1 MTNYNNRNTKKDF
14 EYILNRLSLIS
25 PRNKIYIALL
35 SLTYIILNLG
45 SVCYATVFKGFT
57 DAAIAGNKSS
67 FFTWIAIFVALALFQ
82 ITMGALN
89 RFLTEYS
96 RASLENCLK
105 ERLFS
110 SILGKRYADSMAV
123 HSGEWM
129 NRLTS
134 DTVVV
139 ADGLTQIIPG
149 FVGMAVKLVGV
160 FVMLLVLCPML
171 VAILIP
177 GGVVI
182 SVFACIFR
190 RKLKLRHKRVQ
201 ESDGRVRVF
210 LQEALSG
217 LLVVK
222 AFCCEGKS
230 VKEACIH
237 MQEHKAARIRKSN
250 LSNICTVGFN
260 GAMNAA
266 YVAGAALGGYG
277 IITGTMTYGTLMA
290 IIQLV
295 GQIQAPFSTITS
307 YFPQYYAMLASAER
321 LMEVEHFESDA
332 AEDKRLTSEQ
342 IMEAYENRL
351 ENIRFNDISFGYSAE
366 QRVLEHVSFS
376 VKKGD
381 YVAFTG
387 HSGCG
392 KSTLLKLLMSLYD
405 PDDGY
410 IAFCLKEGSVWPD
423 SSKYRRMFA
432 YVPQGNMLMSGTIRE
447 VIMFSQDTLQM
458 ENSDEQPDERI
469 WQALSVADAAS
480 FVIELPLKLDTVLG
494 ERGAGL
500 SEGQMQRIAI
510 ARAVYSGAP
519 VLLLDEATSA
529 LDESTEYT
537 VLKNLRTMTDKTV
550 LFVTH
555 RRAALDICDMEVHFS
570 DSGVEISELKKSYDG
585 CIT

>member
-1 MTNYNNRNTKKDF
+1 MIKHKEKLGKK
-14 EYILNRLSLIS
+14 I
-25 PRNKIYIALL
+25 IYIVLL
-35 SLTYIILNLG
+35 SLLQIVLNIG
-45 SVCYATVFKGFT
+45 SVGYAIVFKGLT
-57 DAAIAGNKSS
+57 DAAVGSNRNS
-67 FFTWIAIFVALALFQ
+67 FITWIVAFAALALFQ
-82 ITMGALN
+82 ITIGAIN

-96 RASLENCLK
+96 RASLENCFK

-110 SILGKRYADSMAV
+110 NILGRRYADSTAV

-134 DTVVV
+134 DTTVV

-149 FVGMAVKLVGV
+149 FLGMAVKLVGV
-160 FVMLLVLCPML
+160 FVLLLILCPVL

-177 GGVVI
+177 GGALI
-182 SVFACIFR
+182 GVFAGIFR
-190 RKLKLRHKRVQ
+190 KPLKLRHKRVQ
-201 ESDGRVRVF
+201 EADGRVRVF

-222 AFCCEGKS
+222 AFCGEDRAVADAGKYM
-230 VKEACIH
+230 K
-237 MQEHKAARIRKSN
+237 EHKAARIRRSN

-295 GQIQAPFSTITS
+295 GQLQAPFSTITS
-307 YFPQYYAMLASAER
+307 YFPQYYAMLASVER
-321 LMEVEHFESDA
+321 LMEVENFEPDI
-332 AEDKRLTSEQ
+332 AEDKLLTSEQ
-342 IMEAYENRL
+342 ILEVYGNRL
-351 ENIRFNDISFGYSAE
+351 ESIRFENISFGYSDG
-366 QRVLEHVSFS
+366 QRVFENVNFS

-392 KSTLLKLLMSLYD
+392 KSTLLKLLMSLYI
-405 PDDGY
+405 PDEGY
-410 IAFCLKEGSVWPD
+410 IAFCLKGNVIWSD

-432 YVPQGNMLMSGTIRE
+432 YVPQGNMLMSGTIRD
-447 VIMFSQDTLQM
+447 VISFSHTAATVL
-458 ENSDEQPDERI
+458 EEQI
-469 WQALSVADAAS
+469 WQALSVAAAAD
-480 FVIELPLKLDTVLG
+480 FVRELPLQLDTMLG

-529 LDESTEYT
+529 LDEETERA
-537 VLKNLRTMTDKTV
+537 VLRNLRTMTDKTV

-570 DSGVEISELKKSYDG
+570 ESRVEIAELKKHADWFDFMECDVHG
-585 CIT
+585 EHMNI

>member
-1 MTNYNNRNTKKDF
+1 MIKYKEKLGKKII
-14 EYILNRLSLIS
+14 YIVLLSLIQ
-25 PRNKIYIALL
+25 IV
-35 SLTYIILNLG
+35 LNIG
-45 SVCYATVFKGFT
+45 SIGYAIVFKGLT
-57 DAAIAGNKSS
+57 DAAVGSNRNS
-67 FFTWIAIFVALALFQ
+67 FITWIIAFAALALFQ
-82 ITMGALN
+82 ITIGAIN

-96 RASLENCLK
+96 RASLENCFK

-110 SILGKRYADSMAV
+110 NILGRRYADSTAV

-134 DTVVV
+134 DTTVV

-149 FVGMAVKLVGV
+149 FLGMAVKLVGV
-160 FVMLLVLCPML
+160 FVLLLILCPVL
-171 VAILIP
+171 VAILLP
-177 GGVVI
+177 GGVLI
-182 SVFACIFR
+182 GVFAGIFR
-190 RKLKLRHKRVQ
+190 KPLKLRHKRVQ
-201 ESDGRVRVF
+201 EADGRVRVF

-217 LLVVK
+217 LLMVK
-222 AFCCEGKS
+222 AFCGEDRAVADAGKYM
-230 VKEACIH
+230 K
-237 MQEHKAARIRKSN
+237 EHKAARIRRSN

-295 GQIQAPFSTITS
+295 GQLQAPFSTITS

-321 LMEVEHFESDA
+321 LSEVEKFEPDM
-332 AEDKRLTSEQ
+332 AEDKLFTSEQ
-342 IMEAYENRL
+342 ILEVYGNRF
-351 ENIRFNDISFGYSAE
+351 ESIRFEDISFGYSDG
-366 QRVLEHVSFS
+366 QRVFENVNFS

-392 KSTLLKLLMSLYD
+392 KSTLLKLLMSLYI
-405 PDDGY
+405 PDEGY
-410 IAFCLKEGSVWPD
+410 IAFCLKGNVIWSD

-447 VIMFSQDTLQM
+447 VITFSRDTLQM
-458 ENSDEQPDERI
+458 ENSGEQSDERI

-480 FVIELPLKLDTVLG
+480 FVRELPLNLDTVLG

-555 RRAALDICDMEVHFS
+555 RRAALDICDMEVLFS
-570 DSGVEISELKKSYDG
+570 DSGVEISELKKSDD
-585 CIT
+585 

>member
-1 MTNYNNRNTKKDF
+1 MVKHKEKLGKK
-14 EYILNRLSLIS
+14 
-25 PRNKIYIALL
+25 KIYIFLL
-35 SLTYIILNLG
+35 SLLQIVLNIG
-45 SVCYATVFKGFT
+45 SIGYAIVFKGLT
-57 DAAIAGNKSS
+57 DAAVGSNRNS
-67 FFTWIAIFVALALFQ
+67 FITWIVAFAALALFQ
-82 ITMGALN
+82 ITIGGIN

-96 RASLENCLK
+96 RASLENCFK

-110 SILGKRYADSMAV
+110 NILGRRYADSTAV

-134 DTVVV
+134 DTTVV

-149 FVGMAVKLVGV
+149 FLGMAVKLVGV
-160 FVMLLVLCPML
+160 FVLLLILCPVL

-177 GGVVI
+177 GGALI
-182 SVFACIFR
+182 GVFAGIFR
-190 RKLKLRHKRVQ
+190 KPLKLRHKRVQ
-201 ESDGRVRVF
+201 EADGRVRVF

-217 LLVVK
+217 LLMVK
-222 AFCCEGKS
+222 AFCGEDRAVADAGKYM
-230 VKEACIH
+230 K
-237 MQEHKAARIRKSN
+237 EHKAARIRRSN
-250 LSNICTVGFN
+250 LSNICMVGFN

-295 GQIQAPFSTITS
+295 GQLQAPFSTITS

-321 LMEVEHFESDA
+321 LSEVEKFEPDM
-332 AEDKRLTSEQ
+332 AEDKLFTSEQ
-342 IMEAYENRL
+342 ILEVYGNRF
-351 ENIRFNDISFGYSAE
+351 ESIRFEDISFGYSDG
-366 QRVLEHVSFS
+366 QRVFENVNFS

-392 KSTLLKLLMSLYD
+392 KSTLLKLLMSLYA

-410 IAFCLKEGSVWPD
+410 IAFCLKEGIAWLD
-423 SSKYRRMFA
+423 SSRYRRMFA

-447 VIMFSQDTLQM
+447 VITFSRDTLQM
-458 ENSDEQPDERI
+458 ENSGEQSDERI

-480 FVIELPLKLDTVLG
+480 FVRELPLNLDTVLG

-555 RRAALDICDMEVHFS
+555 RRAALDICDMEVLFS
-570 DSGVEISELKKSYDG
+570 DSRVEISELKKSDD
-585 CIT
+585 

>member
-1 MTNYNNRNTKKDF
+1 MTTMIKYKEKLGKK
-14 EYILNRLSLIS
+14 I
-25 PRNKIYIALL
+25 IYIVLL
-35 SLTYIILNLG
+35 SLLQIVLNIG
-45 SVCYATVFKGFT
+45 SIGYAIVFKGLT
-57 DAAIAGNKSS
+57 DAAVGSNRNLFI
-67 FFTWIAIFVALALFQ
+67 TWIIAFAALALFQ
-82 ITMGALN
+82 ITIGAIN

-96 RASLENCLK
+96 RASLENCFK

-110 SILGKRYADSMAV
+110 NILGRRYADSTAV

-134 DTVVV
+134 DTTVV

-149 FVGMAVKLVGV
+149 FLGMAVKLVGV
-160 FVMLLVLCPML
+160 FVLLLILCPVL

-177 GGVVI
+177 GGALI
-182 SVFACIFR
+182 GVFAGIFR
-190 RKLKLRHKRVQ
+190 KPLKLRHKRVQ
-201 ESDGRVRVF
+201 EADGRVRVF

-222 AFCCEGKS
+222 AFCGEDIAVAEAGKYM
-230 VKEACIH
+230 K
-237 MQEHKAARIRKSN
+237 EHKAARIRRSN

-295 GQIQAPFSTITS
+295 GQLQAPFSTITS

-321 LMEVEHFESDA
+321 LSEVEKFEPDM
-332 AEDKRLTSEQ
+332 AEDKLLTSEQ
-342 IMEAYENRL
+342 ILEVYGNRF
-351 ENIRFNDISFGYSAE
+351 EGIRFEDISFGYSDG
-366 QRVLEHVSFS
+366 QRVFENVNFS

-392 KSTLLKLLMSLYD
+392 KSTLLKLLMSLYI
-405 PDDGY
+405 PDEGY
-410 IAFCLKEGSVWPD
+410 IAFCLKGNVIWSD

-447 VIMFSQDTLQM
+447 VITFSRDTLQM
-458 ENSDEQPDERI
+458 ENSGEQSDERI

-480 FVIELPLKLDTVLG
+480 FVRELPLNLDTVLG

-555 RRAALDICDMEVHFS
+555 RRAALDICDMEVLFS
-570 DSGVEISELKKSYDG
+570 DSGVEISELKKSDD
-585 CIT
+585 

>member
-1 MTNYNNRNTKKDF
+1 MIKYKEKLGKKII
-14 EYILNRLSLIS
+14 YIVLLSLIQ
-25 PRNKIYIALL
+25 IV
-35 SLTYIILNLG
+35 LNIG
-45 SVCYATVFKGFT
+45 SIGYAIVFKGLT
-57 DAAIAGNKSS
+57 DAAVGSNRNLFI
-67 FFTWIAIFVALALFQ
+67 TWIIAFAALALFQ
-82 ITMGALN
+82 ITIGAIN

-96 RASLENCLK
+96 RASLENCFK

-110 SILGKRYADSMAV
+110 NILGRRYADSTAV

-134 DTVVV
+134 DTTVV

-149 FVGMAVKLVGV
+149 FLGMAVKLVGV
-160 FVMLLVLCPML
+160 FVLLLILCPVL
-171 VAILIP
+171 VAILLP
-177 GGVVI
+177 GGALI
-182 SVFACIFR
+182 GVFAGIFR
-190 RKLKLRHKRVQ
+190 KPLKLRHKRVQ
-201 ESDGRVRVF
+201 EADGRVRVF
-210 LQEALSG
+210 LQEELSG
-217 LLVVK
+217 LLMVK
-222 AFCCEGKS
+222 AFCGEDRAVADAGKYM
-230 VKEACIH
+230 K
-237 MQEHKAARIRKSN
+237 EHKVARIRRSN

-295 GQIQAPFSTITS
+295 GQLQAPFSTITS

-321 LMEVEHFESDA
+321 LSEVEKFEPDMA
-332 AEDKRLTSEQ
+332 KDKLFTSEQ
-342 IMEAYENRL
+342 IL
-351 ENIRFNDISFGYSAE
+351 EVYGNWFESIRFEDISFGYSDG
-366 QRVLEHVSFS
+366 QRVFENVNFS

-392 KSTLLKLLMSLYD
+392 KSTLLKLLMSLYI
-405 PDDGY
+405 PDEGY
-410 IAFCLKEGSVWPD
+410 IAFCLKGNVIWSD

-447 VIMFSQDTLQM
+447 VITFSRDTLQM
-458 ENSDEQPDERI
+458 ENSGEQSDERI

-480 FVIELPLKLDTVLG
+480 FVRELPLNLDTVLG

-555 RRAALDICDMEVHFS
+555 RRAALDICDMEVLFS
-570 DSGVEISELKKSYDG
+570 DSGVEISELKKSDD
-585 CIT
+585 

>member
-1 MTNYNNRNTKKDF
+1 MTTMIKYKEKLGKKII
-14 EYILNRLSLIS
+14 YIVLLSLIQ
-25 PRNKIYIALL
+25 IV
-35 SLTYIILNLG
+35 LNIG
-45 SVCYATVFKGFT
+45 SIGYAIVFKGLT
-57 DAAIAGNKSS
+57 DAAVGSNRNS
-67 FFTWIAIFVALALFQ
+67 FITWIIAFAALALFQ
-82 ITMGALN
+82 ITIGAIN

-96 RASLENCLK
+96 RASLENCFK

-110 SILGKRYADSMAV
+110 NILGRRYADSTAV

-134 DTVVV
+134 DTTVV

-149 FVGMAVKLVGV
+149 FLGMAVKLVGV
-160 FVMLLVLCPML
+160 FVLLLILCPVL
-171 VAILIP
+171 VAILLP
-177 GGVVI
+177 GGVLI
-182 SVFACIFR
+182 GVFAGIFR
-190 RKLKLRHKRVQ
+190 KPLKLRHKRVQ
-201 ESDGRVRVF
+201 EADGRVRVF

-217 LLVVK
+217 LLMVK
-222 AFCCEGKS
+222 AFCGEDRAVADAGKYM
-230 VKEACIH
+230 K
-237 MQEHKAARIRKSN
+237 EHKAARIRRSN

-295 GQIQAPFSTITS
+295 GQLQAPFSTITS

-321 LMEVEHFESDA
+321 LSEVEKFEPDM
-332 AEDKRLTSEQ
+332 AEDKLFTSEQ
-342 IMEAYENRL
+342 ILEVYGNRF
-351 ENIRFNDISFGYSAE
+351 ESIRFEDISFGYSDG
-366 QRVLEHVSFS
+366 QRVFENVNFS

-392 KSTLLKLLMSLYD
+392 KSTLLKLLMSLYI
-405 PDDGY
+405 PDEGY
-410 IAFCLKEGSVWPD
+410 IAFCLKGNVIWSD

-447 VIMFSQDTLQM
+447 VITFSRDTLQM
-458 ENSDEQPDERI
+458 ENSGEQSDERI

-480 FVIELPLKLDTVLG
+480 FVRELPLNLDTVLG

-555 RRAALDICDMEVHFS
+555 RRAALDICDMEVLFS
-570 DSGVEISELKKSYDG
+570 DSGVEISELKKSDD
-585 CIT
+585 

>member
-1 MTNYNNRNTKKDF
+1 MHNKMKFVFKKTDIIEWIF
-14 EYILNRLSLIS
+14 HISSKQKLYLIILSF
-25 PRNKIYIALL
+25 
-35 SLTYIILNLG
+35 TEIILNIG
-45 SVCYATVFKGFT
+45 SVCYAAVFKGFT
-57 DAAIAGNKSS
+57 DAAIAGNKSL
-67 FFTWIAIFVALALFQ
+67 FFAWIAIFVALAIFQ
-82 ITMGALN
+82 ITMGAVN

-96 RASLENCLK
+96 RASLENCFK

-110 SILGKRYADSMAV
+110 GILGRKYADSMAV

-139 ADGLTQIIPG
+139 ADSLTQIIPG
-149 FVGMAVKLVGV
+149 FVGMAVKMVGV

-177 GGVVI
+177 GGAVI
-182 SVFACIFR
+182 GGGACIFR

-210 LQEALSG
+210 LQETLSG

-266 YVAGAALGGYG
+266 YVVGAALGGYG

-321 LMEVEHFESDA
+321 LMEVENFEPDI
-332 AEDKRLTSEQ
+332 AEDKLLTSEQ
-342 IMEAYENRL
+342 ILEVYGNRF
-351 ENIRFNDISFGYSAE
+351 ESIRFEDISFGYSDG
-366 QRVLEHVSFS
+366 QRVFENVNFS

-392 KSTLLKLLMSLYD
+392 KSTLLKLLMSLYI
-405 PDDGY
+405 PDEGY
-410 IAFCLKEGSVWPD
+410 IAFCLKGNVIWSD

-432 YVPQGNMLMSGTIRE
+432 YVPQGNMLMSGTIRD
-447 VIMFSQDTLQM
+447 VITFSRDTLQM
-458 ENSDEQPDERI
+458 ENSGEQSDERI

-480 FVIELPLKLDTVLG
+480 FVRELPLNLDTVLG

-529 LDESTEYT
+529 LDEETECV
-537 VLKNLRTMTDKTV
+537 VLRNLRTMTDKTV

-555 RRAALDICDMEVHFS
+555 RRAALDICDMEVRFS
-570 DSGVEISELKKSYDG
+570 ESGVEIAELKKHAD
-585 CIT
+585 

>member
-1 MTNYNNRNTKKDF
+1 MNILTDNRQTNCWIRSV
-14 EYILNRLSLIS
+14 LSF
-25 PRNKIYIALL
+25 NKIYVVLLAIINVLQNIGNVGYAL
-35 SLTYIILNLG
+35 
-45 SVCYATVFKGFT
+45 VFKGLA
-57 DAAIAGNKSS
+57 DAAVNKNMSS
-67 FFTWIAIFVALALFQ
+67 FIRWIVGFAFLAFFLVS
-82 ITMGALN
+82 IGALN

-96 RASLENCLK
+96 RSTIENSFK
-105 ERLFS
+105 ENLLYD
-110 SILGKRYADSMAV
+110 IVKGCYKDITGI

-129 NRLTS
+129 NRFTS
-134 DTVVV
+134 DTMVV
-139 ADGLTQIIPG
+139 ADGVTQIIPG
-149 FVGMAVKLVGV
+149 VLGTFSKLIGCL
-160 FVMLLVLCPML
+160 VMFWLLCPLFL
-171 VAILIP
+171 VFLIPCGLIIGLFAILFKKRLKALHKSVQEKD
-177 GGVVI
+177 GV
-182 SVFACIFR
+182 
-190 RKLKLRHKRVQ
+190 LRVRVQ
-201 ESDGRVRVF
+201 ELF
-210 LQEALSG
+210 SG
-217 LLVVK
+217 LIIVK
-222 AFCCEGKS
+222 AFGREKKS
-230 VKEACIH
+230 VDDSCKQ
-237 MQEHKAARIRKSN
+237 MSEHKKARIDRNN
-250 LSNICTVGFN
+250 LSILCSSGFS

-321 LMEVEHFESDA
+321 LMEVERFESDV
-332 AEDKRLTSEQ
+332 AEDKRLTSGQ
-342 IMEAYENRL
+342 IMDAYENRL
-351 ENIRFNDISFGYSAE
+351 ESIRFNDISFGYSAE
-366 QRVLEHVSFS
+366 QSVLEHVSFS
-376 VKKGD
+376 VGKGD

-392 KSTLLKLLMSLYD
+392 KSTLLKLLMSLYA

-410 IAFCLKEGSVWPD
+410 IAFCLKEGIVWPD

-447 VIMFSQDTLQM
+447 VITFSRDTLQM
-458 ENSDEQPDERI
+458 ENSGEQSDERI

-480 FVIELPLKLDTVLG
+480 FVRELPLNLDTVLG

-529 LDESTEYT
+529 LDESTEYI

-570 DSGVEISELKKSYDG
+570 DSGVEISELKKSDD
-585 CIT
+585 